1 MLYALCILVGYVAC
15 IYSWDWV
22 KLKVSGVETQVRAL
36 EDKIKAL
43 KASL

>member
-1 MLYALCILVGYVAC
+1 MLYALAFLGGYVAC
-15 IYSWDWV
+15 IYTWEWV

-43 KASL
+43 RASL